1 MKFFAPVLPR
11 RVLELLE
18 IPRGDQALAAA
29 QARDGRWLIGTR
41 GRLFVVATSVRDLGW
56 DQIEDASWNG
66 ESGVLSIRLLA
77 PYGEPTETISFELD
91 DSARLLQLIR
101 ERITA
106 SIIVQRRGEV
116 SPGSGFR
123 VLARRNPVS
132 GPLVWMTV
140 FDEGLDPESPQ
151 VKAAVEEALQVA
163 QHELGQ

>member
-77 PYGEPTETISFELD
+77 P
-91 DSARLLQLIR
+91 
-101 ERITA
+101 
-106 SIIVQRRGEV
+106 
-116 SPGSGFR
+116 
-123 VLARRNPVS
+123 
-132 GPLVWMTV
+132 
-140 FDEGLDPESPQ
+140 
-151 VKAAVEEALQVA
+151 
-163 QHELGQ
+163 